1 MANTIRVTA
10 GEGRTTPIDR
20 GSASAAGNQQL
31 VLRAPQVIEVDPTN
45 PHIVRQLRSGDL
57 VLAPEKSVPA
67 PIGTP
72 VAPTPGKES

>member
-20 GSASAAGNQQL
+20 NSATAAGNTQL
-31 VLRAPQVIEVDPTN
+31 VLRPGQFAEVNPAD

-57 VLAPEKSVPA
+57 VLAPEKAVPA
-67 PIGTP
+67 PIG
-72 VAPTPGKES
+72 VPTKES